1 MAKDA
6 TGKAGGGGGHVV
18 AEEPGHAATPDEPGD
33 GPLQPGEAHPGV
45 GEEDPFVL
53 RRVVRKDG
61 GQKVNPLTGELVVW
75 EEIRTYKPKES
86 HDD

>member
-1 MAKDA
+1 M
-6 TGKAGGGGGHVV
+6 
-18 AEEPGHAATPDEPGD
+18 
-33 GPLQPGEAHPGV
+33 

-75 EEIRTYKPKES
+75 EEIRTYEPKES